1 MFLHL
6 GKDYV
11 IPLSEI
17 ISIIPNKSL
26 QLEDTAN
33 FIKTSEE
40 EGFLIKIVDKNIKS
54 YVITEKLE
62 KYKRNNKKLRKSIIY
77 CTNISTKTLYRRCNL
92 IKDENINI
100 R

>member
-17 ISIIPNKSL
+17 ISIIDAKSL
-26 QLEDTAN
+26 ELKDTAD
-33 FIKTSEE
+33 FIRISEE
-40 EGFLIKIVDKNIKS
+40 EGFLTKIVDNNIKS
-54 YVITEKLE
+54 YIITERIE
-62 KYKRNNKKLRKSIIY
+62 KNNKKLKKSRKSIIY
-77 CTNISTKTLYRRCNL
+77 CTNISANTLYKRCNYIENET
-92 IKDENINI
+92 IKV